1 MLNKISNKIEQYIAF
16 MIVKRLVFINNM
28 QFMNSSFE
36 SLVKNL
42 QKIHLIIFL
51 NNFQKKTDV
60 LLLTD
65 VSEQF
70 KKICL
75 QNYKIDT
82 CHYFSSPGLYWNAML
97 IMTNVK
103 LVLMTDVA
111 IYQLTEKVSYVE

>member
-51 NNFQKKTDV
+51 NNF
-60 LLLTD
+60 
-65 VSEQF
+65 
-70 KKICL
+70 
-75 QNYKIDT
+75 
-82 CHYFSSPGLYWNAML
+82 
-97 IMTNVK
+97 
-103 LVLMTDVA
+103 
-111 IYQLTEKVSYVE
+111 

>member
-1 MLNKISNKIEQYIAF
+1 MLNKISNKTEQYIAF

-70 KKICL
+70 
-75 QNYKIDT
+75 
-82 CHYFSSPGLYWNAML
+82 
-97 IMTNVK
+97 
-103 LVLMTDVA
+103 
-111 IYQLTEKVSYVE
+111 